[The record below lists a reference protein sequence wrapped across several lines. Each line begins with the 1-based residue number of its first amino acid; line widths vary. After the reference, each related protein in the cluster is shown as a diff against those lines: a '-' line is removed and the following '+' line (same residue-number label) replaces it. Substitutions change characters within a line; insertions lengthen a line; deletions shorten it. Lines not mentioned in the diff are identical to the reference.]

1 MPRPSCHRADS
12 PNIPPQVP
20 DLAQSAPSED
30 LPSRSRRPWRHLP
43 GGAPIGPVVVSRARM
58 AGSYPGSMP

>member
-20 DLAQSAPSED
+20 DLAQPAPRD
-30 LPSRSRRPWRHLP
+30 HLPSCSRRLWRHLP
-43 GGAPIGPVVVSRARM
+43 GGTAIGPVVISRARM
-58 AGSYPGSMP
+58 AGSNPGSMP